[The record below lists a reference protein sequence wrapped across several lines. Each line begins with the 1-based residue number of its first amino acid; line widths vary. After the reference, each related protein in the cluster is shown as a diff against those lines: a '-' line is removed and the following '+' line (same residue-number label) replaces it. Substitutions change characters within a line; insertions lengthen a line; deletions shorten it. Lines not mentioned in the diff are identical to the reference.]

1 MFLNLLPPSDTN
13 REIFAIDQ
21 PLEVI
26 LPALFGI
33 FG

>member
-1 MFLNLLPPSDTN
+1 MPPSDTN

-26 LPALFGI
+26 FIDTSAIFVFG
-33 FG
+33 